1 MAHGVYFVCRGCGR
15 EICAWDEGNPYYLD
29 EFGRKRYAYH
39 PDQERDRCTGND
51 APHLCLDCGAG
62 FPVDSA
68 APQAS
73 CPSCHSAKL
82 APTFELQGKPC
93 PFCKEGLFAR
103 DLNRY
108 DIS

>member
-62 FPVDSA
+62 FPGRLSRPA
-68 APQAS
+68 G
-73 CPSCHSAKL
+73 KL
-82 APTFELQGKPC
+82 SLLSFGK
-93 PFCKEGLFAR
+93 AR
-103 DLNRY
+103 S
-108 DIS
+108 DI

>member
-51 APHLCLDCGAG
+51 ARHLCLDCGAE

-68 APQAS
+68 AHRQVVPLVIRQSSLRHLS
-73 CPSCHSAKL
+73 CTTSFVPSAKK
-82 APTFELQGKPC
+82 AYSRAT
-93 PFCKEGLFAR
+93 
-103 DLNRY
+103 
-108 DIS
+108 